1 MKLIIV
7 DDERLARDR
16 LRALVNETGLG
27 EVIGE
32 AGNGRD
38 ALNVI
43 HALHPD
49 LVLLDIRMPGM
60 DGMKVAQELK
70 NITPTPIIIFTTAYG
85 DHALEAFEHQAV
97 DYLLKPI
104 RKDRLEKALSRAKAL
119 LTPEAAG
126 GQWLAGEHTRPA
138 ARSHISVTIRGE
150 LRLIPVNQIYYFMA
164 DEKYVILYWTQGEVL
179 IGETLKDLEQE
190 FAGQFLRIHRSTLV
204 SMVHITSL
212 SKDSEGRSYI
222 RLKGRT
228 EMLEVSR
235 RHLPEVRKILKDM
248 RISGA

>member
-1 MKLIIV
+1 MKIVIV

-16 LRALVNETGLG
+16 LRALVNETGVG
-27 EVIGE
+27 EVLGE

-38 ALNVI
+38 ALSVI

-49 LVLLDIRMPGM
+49 VVLLDIRMPGM
-60 DGMKVAQELK
+60 DGMKVAQELS
-70 NITPTPIIIFTTAYG
+70 NVTPTPIVIFTTAYG

-104 RKDRLEKALSRAKAL
+104 RKDRLEKALRRAQAL
-119 LTPEAAG
+119 LQQDSVG
-126 GQWLAGEHTRPA
+126 GSAEDADKRPT

-150 LRLIPVNQIYYFMA
+150 LRLIPVNQIFYFMA
-164 DEKYVILYWTQGEVL
+164 DEKYVILHWTQGEVL
-179 IGETLKDLEQE
+179 IGETLKDLEKE

-212 SKDSEGRSYI
+212 SKDSDGRSYI

>member
-1 MKLIIV
+1 MKIVIV

-16 LRALVNETGLG
+16 LRALVHEIGLG
-27 EVIGE
+27 EVVGE
-32 AGNGRD
+32 AANGRE
-38 ALNVI
+38 ALSVI

-49 LVLLDIRMPGM
+49 VVLLDIRMPGM
-60 DGMKVAQELK
+60 DGMRVAEELEQLALA
-70 NITPTPIIIFTTAYG
+70 PMVIFTTAYG
-85 DHALEAFEHQAV
+85 DHALEAFDKQAI

-104 RKDRLEKALSRAKAL
+104 RKDRLEKALARAHTL
-119 LTPEAAG
+119 LQPQATDEE
-126 GQWLAGEHTRPA
+126 GEKRPT

-164 DEKYVILYWTQGEVL
+164 DEKYVILYWAQGEVL
-179 IGETLKDLEQE
+179 IGETLKDLERE
-190 FAGQFLRIHRSTLV
+190 FSGQFLRIHRSNLV

-212 SKDSEGRSYI
+212 VKDSEGRSYL

-228 EMLEVSR
+228 ELLEISR

-248 RISGA
+248 RVSGA

>member
-1 MKLIIV
+1 MKIIIV

-16 LRALVNETGLG
+16 LRALVNETGVG
-27 EVIGE
+27 EVVGE

-38 ALNVI
+38 ALGVI

-49 LVLLDIRMPGM
+49 VVLLDIRMPGM

-104 RKDRLEKALSRAKAL
+104 RKDRLEKALYRAKAL
-119 LTPEAAG
+119 LNPEANSYGQAEG
-126 GQWLAGEHTRPA
+126 GKRPA